1 MNEDENGLHVPFQD
15 DETRDEFVQD
25 WKLTRI
31 NEQSGTSIIF
41 TYVDDGIDALM
52 RIIDNKDGI
61 ANGKIYNI
69 GNPKNN
75 HSIRELANQML
86 EIARSIPEYAKT
98 ANEVKIIETTSGA
111 YYGEGYQDVQNRV
124 PAIDNTMSE
133 LGWKP
138 TTTMS
143 DALKNIFEAYREDVE
158 KARSLVD
165 KE

>member
-1 MNEDENGLHVPFQD
+1 
-15 DETRDEFVQD
+15 
-25 WKLTRI
+25 
-31 NEQSGTSIIF
+31 
-41 TYVDDGIDALM
+41 
-52 RIIDNKDGI
+52 
-61 ANGKIYNI
+61 
-69 GNPKNN
+69 
-75 HSIRELANQML
+75 ML

-98 ANEVKIIETTSGA
+98 ANAVKIVETTSGA

-133 LGWKP
+133 LSWKP

-143 DALKNIFEAYREDVE
+143 DALKNIFEAYRQDVE